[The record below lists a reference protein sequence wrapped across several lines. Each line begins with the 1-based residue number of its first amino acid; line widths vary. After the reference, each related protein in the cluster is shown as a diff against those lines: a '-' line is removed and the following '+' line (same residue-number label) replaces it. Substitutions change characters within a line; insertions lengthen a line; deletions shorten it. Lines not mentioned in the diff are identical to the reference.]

1 MSKTI
6 KKSNDMED
14 IRDDI
19 KSLKDSI
26 LTLSKHVE
34 ADGKMTAAE
43 LKTKAQDNLDDLK
56 TKAQENIANFQD
68 YSRDQLKVAEK
79 EIKAKPAQS
88 VAIAFGAG
96 LLASFLLSR
105 RG

>member
-1 MSKTI
+1 MPKTT
-6 KKSNDMED
+6 KKPNEIDE
-14 IRDDI
+14 IRSDLKLLSDNV
-19 KSLKDSI
+19 KS
-26 LTLSKHVE
+26 LSKHVE
-34 ADGKMTAAE
+34 AEGKTTAA
-43 LKTKAQDNLDDLK
+43 DLK
-56 TKAQENIANFQD
+56 IKAQENLSDLKVKTQENVANFQD
-68 YSRDQLKVAEK
+68 YSRDQLEIVEK

>member
-1 MSKTI
+1 MPKTVQ
-6 KKSNDMED
+6 NLNEMDT
-14 IRDDI
+14 IRADLKNLSSDL
-19 KSLKDSI
+19 KSL
-26 LTLSKHVE
+26 TKHVE
-34 ADGKMTAAE
+34 AGSKMTASD
-43 LKTKAQDNLDDLK
+43 LKAKAQDNLSELK
-56 TKAQENIANFQD
+56 ARTQANIADFQD
-68 YSRDQLKVAEK
+68 YSRDQLKVVEK